1 MLNAGKQNLRGTLG
15 EQRGVLADGR
25 QPRHGEP
32 PQRNT
37 VVPGHADILRHPQT
51 VILEGAHGPQ
61 RHQIRHGKH
70 SVQIGAVGQQV
81 LRRRVALL
89 HGKAGVTVL
98 LVKIKGQAKLLH
110 GLQTAVQTLLARA
123 AAIGPVANDA
133 DAAAALLVHMLD
145 HDLCGGVVVHADA
158 GQVRDAQAR
167 CIVRQQHAGDAQPG
181 QLRREAVRV
190 RADEKDAVG
199 LALGAEHL
207 GVGHLVAGLV
217 DVVDR
222 GRVAARFNICLQ
234 FVQQI
239 RKQGVL
245 GALYHQGK
253 AFVGLLLQVLGVGI
267 GLVAVL
273 RHHGKDLFPCLGA
286 DAGVMVQHAG
296 DGPHRVARLAGDILN
311 GQKGL
316 PSFLNPPL
324 PRPARTP
331 AGGSGGRRFRRC
343 R

>member
-1 MLNAGKQNLRGTLG
+1 MM
-15 EQRGVLADGR
+15 
-25 QPRHGEP
+25 PM
-32 PQRNT
+32 
-37 VVPGHADILRHPQT
+37 
-51 VILEGAHGPQ
+51 
-61 RHQIRHGKH
+61 
-70 SVQIGAVGQQV
+70 
-81 LRRRVALL
+81 RRRPCLYICSIM
-89 HGKAGVTVL
+89 TF
-98 LVKIKGQAKLLH
+98 
-110 GLQTAVQTLLARA
+110 A
-123 AAIGPVANDA
+123 AARSST
-133 DAAAALLVHMLD
+133 LTLD
-145 HDLCGGVVVHADA
+145 RFGMP
-158 GQVRDAQAR
+158 RAR
-167 CIVRQQHAGDAQPG
+167 RIVRQQHAGDAQPG
-181 QLRREAVRV
+181 QLWREAVRV

-222 GRVAARFNICLQ
+222 GRVAAFFNICLQ

-253 AFVGLLLQVLGVGI
+253 ALVGLLLQVLGVGI

-273 RHHGKDLFPCLGA
+273 RHHGKDLLPCLGA

>member
-1 MLNAGKQNLRGTLG
+1 MR
-15 EQRGVLADGR
+15 
-25 QPRHGEP
+25 
-32 PQRNT
+32 
-37 VVPGHADILRHPQT
+37 
-51 VILEGAHGPQ
+51 
-61 RHQIRHGKH
+61 
-70 SVQIGAVGQQV
+70 
-81 LRRRVALL
+81 
-89 HGKAGVTVL
+89 
-98 LVKIKGQAKLLH
+98 
-110 GLQTAVQTLLARA
+110 
-123 AAIGPVANDA
+123 
-133 DAAAALLVHMLD
+133 
-145 HDLCGGVVVHADA
+145 
-158 GQVRDAQAR
+158 
-167 CIVRQQHAGDAQPG
+167 
-181 QLRREAVRV
+181 
-190 RADEKDAVG
+190 RADEKDTVG

-222 GRVAARFNICLQ
+222 GRVAAFFNICLQ

-253 AFVGLLLQVLGVGI
+253 ALVGLLLQVLGVGI

-316 PSFLNPPL
+316 PSTSSPNSCGRKRGQTFSAVQMTDAANRLPISQESARPL
-324 PRPARTP
+324 P
-331 AGGSGGRRFRRC
+331 
-343 R
+343 